1 MKGIILA
8 AGRGKRLHPV
18 TKVISK
24 PLLPLYDK
32 PMFFYPLGTLMQA
45 GIKDIL
51 IITSAHS
58 LDQYRTLV
66 GDGSHLGISIQYA
79 VQKTPK
85 GIADAFLIGEEFI
98 AKDSVCLIFGDNIF
112 YGHGITDLL
121 KQTMKS
127 LDGAAVFG
135 YEVRDPERYGVIE
148 FDEKNNVISIEEKPG
163 QPRSNWAVTGLYF
176 FDNDVI
182 RVAKSLKPS
191 ARGEYEITD
200 VVKDYLRRGKL
211 KVGLLDRGFAW
222 LDTGTHEA
230 IFDASR
236 FIHIIEERQGIKV
249 GCLEEIAFRMKYI
262 DKKQLEKLAE
272 DMDASYRDYL
282 LKLIKK

>member
-24 PLLPLYDK
+24 PLLPVYDK
-32 PMFFYPLGTLMQA
+32 PMFYYPLGTLMQA

-51 IITSAHS
+51 IITTKHS
-58 LDQYRTLV
+58 VTEYRTLV

-79 VQKTPK
+79 IQKEPK
-85 GIADAFLIGEEFI
+85 GIADAFIIGEEFI
-98 AKDSVCLIFGDNIF
+98 GNDPVCLIFGDNIF
-112 YGHGITDLL
+112 YGYGLADLL
-121 KQTMKS
+121 KYSMKD

-148 FDEKNNVISIEEKPG
+148 FDDKKNVVSIEEKPKE
-163 QPRSNWAVTGLYF
+163 PKSCWAVTGLYF
-176 FDNDVI
+176 FDNNVI
-182 RVAKSLKPS
+182 PIAKNLEPS

-200 VVKDYLRRGKL
+200 VVKEYQRRGKL
-211 KVGLLDRGFAW
+211 KVALLDRGFAW
-222 LDTGTHEA
+222 LDTGTFES
-230 IFDASR
+230 IIDASQ
-236 FIHIIEERQGIKV
+236 FIKTVEDRQGIKI
-249 GCLEEIAFRMKYI
+249 GCLEEIAYRMKYI
-262 DKKQLEKLAE
+262 SKEHLSRIAE
-272 DMDASYRDYL
+272 DLDSGYRDYL